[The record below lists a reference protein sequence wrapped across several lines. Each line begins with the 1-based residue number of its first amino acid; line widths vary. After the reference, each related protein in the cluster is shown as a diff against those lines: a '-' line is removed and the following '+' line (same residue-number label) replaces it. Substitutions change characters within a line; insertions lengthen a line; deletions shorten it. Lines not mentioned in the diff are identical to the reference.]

1 MRHPGKYELLSY
13 AESLTEERSTISV
26 RIAGHVAQC
35 PACQAEVEAMRS
47 SLFVLRLIPDIDP
60 SDDSTLRLIKAAR
73 DERRRSQHR
82 TAPSGARTV
91 LKGLGYAAGIL
102 LVSALCFGAALVSRG
117 PIEAPVAAAPVLNVE
132 LSQASPESLS
142 KATADIEALASAVS
156 GPSKNPPSARELER
170 RRAVTA
176 LSKDFEA
183 ARAALASGVP
193 FERARKVMDAN
204 LQRQAQ
210 TLRSL
215 YAERSF

>member
-35 PACQAEVEAMRS
+35 PACQAEVEAIRR

-73 DERRRSQHR
+73 EQRSRLQHR
-82 TAPSGARTV
+82 TARSGAWAV

-102 LVSALCFGAALVSRG
+102 LVGALCFGAALASRSQS
-117 PIEAPVAAAPVLNVE
+117 AAPVMAAPVRSVE
-132 LSQASPESLS
+132 LNQVSPETLS

-176 LSKDFEA
+176 ISKDFEA
-183 ARAALASGVP
+183 ARAALERNPGC
-193 FERARKVMDAN
+193 ERARKVMDTN